1 MWYLTQ
7 NVSRHSPT
15 DEVEVVAASV
25 VVVDD
30 WIVVEAAA
38 VVVVVSASPVQAA
51 RMRATITCSDRR
63 RAVFGP

>member
-30 WIVVEAAA
+30 GTVVVAA
-38 VVVVVSASPVQAA
+38 VVVVVDSACPVQAV
-51 RMRATITCSDRR
+51 RMKATTRGSDRR